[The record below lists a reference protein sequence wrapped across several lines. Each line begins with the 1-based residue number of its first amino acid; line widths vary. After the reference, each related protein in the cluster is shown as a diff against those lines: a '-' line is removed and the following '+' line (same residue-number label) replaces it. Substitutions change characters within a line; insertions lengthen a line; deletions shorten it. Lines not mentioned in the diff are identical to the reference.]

1 MDLHYQ
7 NIGQVFTSLHYHNSG
22 CYVAA
27 LWPGATWLIFLGNV
41 SLLSSLSLRGRSALS
56 VSLIHC

>member
-1 MDLHYQ
+1 MDLHYN
-7 NIGQVFTSLHYHNSG
+7 NIGQVFSVHFTDIIL
-22 CYVAA
+22 VAM
-27 LWPGATWLIFLGNV
+27 WPVWLGAIWFIFLGNV